1 MTLIIDRYTIPSI
14 DSFKGPIADDDFD
27 IDMAQ
32 TDELKKPTADARAS
46 KLWRT
51 LRVAS
56 KSRLNMLDKIDD
68 GQDLQALFDPSK
80 DENPMSTGSKED
92 GVPEDE
98 NQDLTKS
105 TTMQSNEINK
115 ALAANLETNG
125 IEPRERDEKSLEST
139 QNVIL
144 SEPTSEIP
152 QGSIAE

>member
-1 MTLIIDRYTIPSI
+1 MKLIIDRYTIPSI

-32 TDELKKPTADARAS
+32 TDELKKQAADARAS

-68 GQDLQALFDPSK
+68 GQDLQALFEPSK
-80 DENPMSTGSKED
+80 EENPMSAESKEE

-98 NQDLTKS
+98 NQDVTNS
-105 TTMQSNEINK
+105 TSTQSNEMNK
-115 ALAANLETNG
+115 VLALNLEING
-125 IEPRERDEKSLEST
+125 IVPREKDEKSHESAQNVVLSEST
-139 QNVIL
+139 
-144 SEPTSEIP
+144 SDIP
-152 QGSIAE
+152 PGSIAE

>member
-1 MTLIIDRYTIPSI
+1 
-14 DSFKGPIADDDFD
+14 
-27 IDMAQ
+27 MAQ
-32 TDELKKPTADARAS
+32 TDELKKQTADARAS

-98 NQDLTKS
+98 NQDVTKS
-105 TTMQSNEINK
+105 TTMQSDGINK
-115 ALAANLETNG
+115 ALAVNLETNG
-125 IEPRERDEKSLEST
+125 IEHRETDEKSLEST
-139 QNVIL
+139 QNVIF